1 MAGCVALAVSG
12 QVARNWLMLQAS
24 GVHASVSDAMALL
37 ITVAVLGSL
46 PVGPSVGAAAAML
59 IFGAQGVVGAAAA
72 GVLLTATGTAGALA
86 YAAWAAVDRRLRQPS
101 RARARAAV
109 VVARSA
115 PADAP

>member
-1 MAGCVALAVSG
+1 MCILDFHACTDLVLVS
-12 QVARNWLMLQAS
+12 AER
-24 GVHASVSDAMALL
+24 
-37 ITVAVLGSL
+37 
-46 PVGPSVGAAAAML
+46 PSIVFL